1 VGHAA
6 SWNPLVD
13 ACPHGAGH
21 PGGCAACLE
30 ERRFVA
36 GPATLAILRRA
47 GEFLAD
53 AAGDDAL
60 DALWGARFHEL
71 AWLSD
76 LLPATCSATYSAT
89 MLARFATAFETT
101 ARRLA
106 RLAGGAPLR
115 RPLRSTVE
123 ELAALGILDLCE
135 AMIHDPGEWGV
146 ADAPDVLARVA
157 ADCRLLRQIAFEAHD
172 VLLLFD
178 PGLDGIEASE
188 LAEPLGLDRLGVGAW
203 FAPSPHRG

>member
-1 VGHAA
+1 VGRTAP
-6 SWNPLVD
+6 WNPLVD
-13 ACPHGAGH
+13 ACPHGPGPA
-21 PGGCAACLE
+21 GGCTACLE

-36 GPATLAILRRA
+36 GPATLRILGRA

-53 AAGDDAL
+53 AAGEDAL
-60 DALWGARFHEL
+60 ETLWGARFDEL
-71 AWLSD
+71 AWVSD
-76 LLPATCSATYSAT
+76 LLPATCSATYSAS

-106 RLAGGAPLR
+106 RLAGGQPLR
-115 RPLRSTVE
+115 LALRTTVE

-135 AMIHDPGEWGV
+135 AMIRDPAEWGLL
-146 ADAPDVLARVA
+146 DAPDALARAA

-178 PGLDGIEASE
+178 PGLDGIEEIAV
-188 LAEPLGLDRLGVGAW
+188 AEPLGLDRLAVGAW
-203 FAPSPHRG
+203 FAPAHHRR